1 MSESF
6 SVLYTSSA
14 LKDLRTIEK
23 KNSQKIVLTIQKY
36 TSSNPLGKSKKLSG
50 IFEGL
55 YRYRIGNYR
64 AIFKVDVSGVP
75 IVIIIL
81 KIKHRKDIYKNFS

>member
-23 KNSQKIVLTIQKY
+23 KNAQKIILTIQKC
-36 TSSNPLGKSKKLSG
+36 TNDKPLEKSKKLSG
-50 IFEGL
+50 SFEGL
-55 YRYRIGNYR
+55 YRYRIGDYR
-64 AIFKVDVSGVP
+64 VIFQIDNSDKT
-75 IVIIIL
+75 IIIL
-81 KIKHRKDIYKNFS
+81 KIKHRKNIYKNL

>member
-1 MSESF
+1 MPESF

-23 KNSQKIVLTIQKY
+23 KNAQKIILTIQKY
-36 TSSNPLGKSKKLSG
+36 TSKNPLEKAKKLSG

-55 YRYRIGNYR
+55 YRYRVGDYR
-64 AIFKVDVSGVP
+64 AIFQMDNSGKTIVVS
-75 IVIIIL
+75 IL
-81 KIKHRKDIYKNFS
+81 KIKHRKDVYKNF

>member
-23 KNSQKIVLTIQKY
+23 KNAQKIILTIQKY
-36 TSSNPLGKSKKLSG
+36 TSSKPLEKSKKLSG
-50 IFEGL
+50 SFEGL
-55 YRYRIGNYR
+55 YRYRIGDYR
-64 AIFKVDVSGVP
+64 VIFQIDNSDST
-75 IVIIIL
+75 IFIL
-81 KIKHRKDIYKNFS
+81 KIKHRKDVYKNL